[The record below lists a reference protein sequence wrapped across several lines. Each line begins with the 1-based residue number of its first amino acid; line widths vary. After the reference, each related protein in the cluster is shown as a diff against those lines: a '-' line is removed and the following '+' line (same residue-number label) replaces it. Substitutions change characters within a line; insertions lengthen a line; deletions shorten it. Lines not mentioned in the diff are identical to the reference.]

1 MIELILIFFL
11 SLFVSFFLF
20 FYLKVNKNGKA
31 IIANN
36 LRFLLHQEEQF
47 KAKKTDKEKA
57 NEDFLKFVSDSRD
70 LAYEYIESVQAGLQ
84 KFVDEVEPQIEYY
97 DKYGAAVEGM
107 VAPHDFALKKISS
120 EFKKLKSLLPED
132 YGKTTS

>member
-11 SLFVSFFLF
+11 SLFVSLFLF
-20 FYLKVNKNGKA
+20 LYLKEKKNGKA
-31 IIANN
+31 IIANT
-36 LRFLLHQEEQF
+36 LRLLLHQEEQF
-47 KAKKTDKEKA
+47 KEKKTDKEKA

-70 LAYEYIESVQAGLQ
+70 LAYQYIESVQAGLQ
-84 KFVDEVEPQIEYY
+84 KFIDEVEPQIEYY

-120 EFKKLKSLLPED
+120 EFKELKRLLPED
-132 YGKTTS
+132 NGKII